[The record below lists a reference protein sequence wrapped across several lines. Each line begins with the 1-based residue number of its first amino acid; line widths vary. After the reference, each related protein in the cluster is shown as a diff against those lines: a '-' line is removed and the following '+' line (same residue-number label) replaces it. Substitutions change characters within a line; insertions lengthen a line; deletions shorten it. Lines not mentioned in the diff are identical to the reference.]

1 MNNDPEKHD
10 EEKVGVTVPAN
21 DEVDN
26 IGRPVP
32 EADARVHVDGQKVTY
47 LDAPAVN
54 FGWEQNEGES

>member
-32 EADARVHVDGQKVTY
+32 EADGRAYGQDQEVTY

-54 FGWEQNEGES
+54 FGTEQDEGES